1 MADPQALYAY
11 QKALIVPRHLSDK
24 EPISNVADELC
35 IPPSQIHYRVKQVL
49 D

>member
-1 MADPQALYAY
+1 MADTQALQAY
-11 QKALIVPRHLSDK
+11 QKALIVPRHLSDR

-35 IPPSQIHYRVKQVL
+35 IPPSRIHYWVKKVL